1 MNDDA
6 VRTERGTFA
15 DGDVTVE
22 RTVEYV
28 ERGVVVTLTAESDGS
43 EPTAFA
49 LVETFPSG
57 LPVSDAGFR
66 PGTEPAGGRVD
77 AEGARVEA
85 TVAPAEERTVVY
97 ALQFFEPAPEAD
109 LGEPELVV
117 EDAHPA
123 VGEAESVRARGGTAA
138 APATASG
145 TARPEGDAGERPA
158 IAAGRDGPEADPLG
172 VETGRDPS
180 PGDRSPAGPPGDGAP
195 RGAAAGLP
203 PGSDDREPVTTDGGG
218 TATTDVEEPE
228 CPGGSEGATTDRGA
242 VENAEQVEEAVET
255 AERVRAAAGPA
266 EGASDAG
273 AAPATAGS
281 ERAVP
286 DDGDWDVDG
295 GVDRADG
302 GVVPALLAELRDGS
316 VSDRER
322 AALRR
327 ELGAGHAGAGDV
339 RIEHLESRMSE
350 FAAYADALR
359 SVIDEHGTAEAF
371 VGRFED
377 RIDGLRAD
385 LDAVESELSAT
396 RETVEGVEDRLE
408 TLSADLDALDERVG
422 ADVESLG
429 AELEALGEEVEERHG
444 RNAEAVDR
452 LGRRVDEVETFREE
466 LAAVFEDLDG
476 GRG

>member
-15 DGDVTVE
+15 DGDVAVE

-123 VGEAESVRARGGTAA
+123 VGETESVRARGGTAA
-138 APATASG
+138 
-145 TARPEGDAGERPA
+145 
-158 IAAGRDGPEADPLG
+158 
-172 VETGRDPS
+172 
-180 PGDRSPAGPPGDGAP
+180 P

-203 PGSDDREPVTTDGGG
+203 AGPDDREPVTTDGGG

-281 ERAVP
+281 ERADP
-286 DDGDWDVDG
+286 DDGDGNVDG
-295 GVDRADG
+295 GVDRTDG

-327 ELGAGHAGAGDV
+327 ELGAGHAGAEDV

-377 RIDGLRAD
+377 RIDGLRTD

-396 RETVEGVEDRLE
+396 REAVEGVEDRLE

-422 ADVESLG
+422 ADVAALG
-429 AELEALGEEVEERHG
+429 AELEALDEEVEERHG